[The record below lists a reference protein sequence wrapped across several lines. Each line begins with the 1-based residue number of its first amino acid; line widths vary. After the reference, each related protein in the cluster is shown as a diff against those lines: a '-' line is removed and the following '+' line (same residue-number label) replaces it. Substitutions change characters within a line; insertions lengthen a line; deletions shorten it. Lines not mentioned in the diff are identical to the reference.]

1 MCVCVCETAGKQAS
15 LFLRL
20 TDRRTEEERRQN
32 SKIQRNKYWA
42 RYRRFLSQLEI
53 INTYRLDREI
63 RGNQTTEDERWESHA
78 VRKHIGQSSAA
89 FIAGMEGH
97 LRRLYDQTAV
107 IQHFDLILFCQ
118 SGTQGIWNISACVC
132 ISDRTCLFTTTTS
145 GHAGGGPTYTL
156 HSERSWKLSKLF
168 ASHQNPPINI
178 SVSPKL

>member
-1 MCVCVCETAGKQAS
+1 MCVCETAGKQAS

-42 RYRRFLSQLEI
+42 RYRRFLSQLEV

-63 RGNQTTEDERWESHA
+63 RGNQTTEDERWESRA
-78 VRKHIGQSSAA
+78 VHRHIGQSSAA

-118 SGTQGIWNISACVC
+118 SVTQGIWNISACVC
-132 ISDRTCLFTTTTS
+132 ISDRTCVCSLLLPVGTRE
-145 GHAGGGPTYTL
+145 GGTYTL

-168 ASHQNPPINI
+168 ASHQNPPINV